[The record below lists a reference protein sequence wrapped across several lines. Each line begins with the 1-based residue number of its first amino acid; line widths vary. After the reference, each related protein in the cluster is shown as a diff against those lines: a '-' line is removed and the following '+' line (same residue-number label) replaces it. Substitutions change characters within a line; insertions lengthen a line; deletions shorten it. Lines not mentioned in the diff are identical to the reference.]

1 MQVDLPDA
9 LTEVTEQ
16 FARYEKALVT
26 NDVAVLDDLFRADP
40 RTLRYGIGE
49 NLYGY
54 DAITAFR
61 AARSPARPDAP
72 DRQHRDHDLWP
83 RRCRGLDAVLSRLR
97 ARQSG
102 AADADMGAISRRLE
116 NRRRA
121 CQHYRRTWGSKD
133 MSLDDLPTSV
143 PLAPAQ
149 ETKTAVRRVD
159 RAAPYPDKLT
169 RAEELRLQL
178 ADEIV
183 RGALPP
189 GAALDETDIAR
200 RFNVSRTPV
209 REALRQLVAS
219 GLVDSR
225 AHRGALVARPSIE
238 RLNGMFEAM
247 AELEA
252 LCAGLA
258 AERMSPVERN
268 RLEAIHEELRVLSHA
283 GNPDR
288 FHEVNE
294 RFHNT
299 IYAGAQNDYIAEITL
314 ATRVRVQPFRRAQ
327 FRNLGRLAKSHAE
340 HDRVVVAI
348 LRGDKTGAAAAM
360 RAHIE
365 LVRDEYELYA
375 VSV

>member
-1 MQVDLPDA
+1 MEIDLPDVLA
-9 LTEVTEQ
+9 EVTAQ
-16 FARYEKALVT
+16 FARYEKALVS
-26 NDVAVLDDLFRADP
+26 NDVAVLDELFRNDP

-54 DAITAFR
+54 EAIMAFR
-61 AARSPARPDAP
+61 AARSPVGLMRRTDKTVITTYGRDTAVASTLFYRDGAPGRVGRQMQTWVRFPEGWRIVAAHVSIIDEPPRIQRHESRRSSARAP
-72 DRQHRDHDLWP
+72 P
-83 RRCRGLDAVLSRLR
+83 
-97 ARQSG
+97 SG
-102 AADADMGAISRRLE
+102 AE
-116 NRRRA
+116 
-121 CQHYRRTWGSKD
+121 
-133 MSLDDLPTSV
+133 P
-143 PLAPAQ
+143 
-149 ETKTAVRRVD
+149 ETVVRRVD
-159 RAAPYPDKLT
+159 RPSPLRDKVT

-183 RGALPP
+183 RGVLPP
-189 GAALDETDIAR
+189 GSALDETDIAR
-200 RFNVSRTPV
+200 RFSVSRTPV

-219 GLVDSR
+219 GLVEAR
-225 AHRGALVARPSIE
+225 AHRGAVVARPSLE
-238 RLNGMFEAM
+238 RLTEMFEAM

-258 AERMSPVERN
+258 AERMPPADRQE
-268 RLEAIHEELRVLSHA
+268 LEAIHEELRVLSHA
-283 GNPDR
+283 GNPER

-294 RFHNT
+294 RFHNA
-299 IYAGAQNDYIAEITL
+299 IYAGSQNGYIAEMTL

-348 LRGDKTGAAAAM
+348 MRGDKAGAAAAM

-365 LVRDEYELYA
+365 LVRGEYELYA

>member
-1 MQVDLPDA
+1 
-9 LTEVTEQ
+9 
-16 FARYEKALVT
+16 
-26 NDVAVLDDLFRADP
+26 
-40 RTLRYGIGE
+40 
-49 NLYGY
+49 
-54 DAITAFR
+54 
-61 AARSPARPDAP
+61 
-72 DRQHRDHDLWP
+72 
-83 RRCRGLDAVLSRLR
+83 
-97 ARQSG
+97 
-102 AADADMGAISRRLE
+102 
-116 NRRRA
+116 
-121 CQHYRRTWGSKD
+121 
-133 MSLDDLPTSV
+133 MSLDDLPAKAT
-143 PLAPAQ
+143 
-149 ETKTAVRRVD
+149 RRAASEDAAAARAVD
-159 RAAPYPDKLT
+159 RTPRSVQKIT

-183 RGALPP
+183 RGVQRP
-189 GAALDETDIAR
+189 GAPLDETDIAR

-209 REALRQLVAS
+209 REALRQLAAS
-219 GLVDSR
+219 GLVEAR
-225 AHRGALVARPSIE
+225 AHRGAVVARPTIE
-238 RLNGMFEAM
+238 RLTGMFEAM

-258 AERMSPVERN
+258 AERMTPMERH
-268 RLEAIHEELRVLSHA
+268 RLEAVHEELRVLSHA

-299 IYAGAQNDYIAEITL
+299 IYAGSQNTYIAEMTL

-348 LRGDKTGAAAAM
+348 LRGDRVGAAGAM

-365 LVRDEYELYA
+365 LVRDEYEIYA